1 MRQSRNPIKASIGVA
16 LVKILA
22 RKVLPWQ
29 LIEYFTRYRQF
40 ITLLFGLSIFFVA
53 LILCWHLLKD
63 INLCDLKNAVDKLS
77 FKSILFAC
85 LSAIGSYLML
95 IGCEWSAARY
105 AGVKLKPSVI
115 TLGGICAS
123 AIGNAIGLSAL
134 SGGAI
139 RCRLYFKQGLT
150 TIDVARMSIF
160 VTLSLGFTL
169 PLLATLAALMN
180 TKNTSLALHLSQ
192 NSVRLISSG
201 IICFYAGILIFLYC
215 NRLETKPNKNTQL
228 FQLYHWS
235 IRLPNLHLASY
246 QFVIS
251 LIDTVLAGAILY
263 FLLPIQPHF
272 TTFIMIY
279 ILALVA
285 GVLSHIPGGVGVFE
299 AVILA
304 AYSSEIGAASL
315 TVALIIYRIIYILI
329 PLVIASFLL
338 LINESKHLFTMPEVK
353 ETETGIAAIIMAAA
367 VFFAG
372 VVMMFSSVLP
382 GFNHYLVNTFIPNK
396 IINIAHLV
404 ASLIGVLCLL
414 LAVGIRRRL
423 YSAWGASII
432 LLFLGSIC
440 SLLRGLHWIEAGT
453 LLAIAVLLIH
463 FRHAFYRKSRL
474 NVLPFPLK
482 SFAVCFCLIAVLVW
496 LILFIYQDVPYS
508 HSLWWQFELDTRVPR
523 ALRATLGSFILLICI
538 MLYWLFHPALP
549 ILNSPKRE
557 EFIKAHQIILD
568 SDQPEGGLAMTGDK
582 SLLFNESHTAFI
594 MYAKRGRS
602 MVALYD
608 PIGDNTKRA
617 DLIWA
622 FRDLCDAHH
631 LRPVFYQVKADNL
644 PFYMDIGLR
653 TIKLGEEALVDLEKF
668 NLSSKGYKDLRYTW
682 NRCQRDGLSLEFY
695 APGTAPLDELKVIS
709 DAWLKNKCSKEKQ
722 FSLGSFSKPYLDN
735 FTIAAIKFEGHII
748 AFVNLL
754 ETNQHY
760 SASIDL
766 MRFAQNIP
774 KLTMEFLM
782 IGLIL
787 HYKEK
792 GFKYFSLGMVP
803 LSGMQR
809 RRGAPLIQR
818 LGALVFRRGGR
829 FYNFQ
834 GLRRFKDK
842 FATHWE
848 PRYMAV
854 PAGLDPFVALIDTTM
869 LISGGLTGLKKK
881 KS

>member
-1 MRQSRNPIKASIGVA
+1 M
-16 LVKILA
+16 KILA

-63 INLCDLKNAVDKLS
+63 INLCDLKNAADTLS
-77 FKSILFAC
+77 IKAILFAC

-95 IGCEWSAARY
+95 IGCEWSATRY

-180 TKNTSLALHLSQ
+180 TKNTMLALHLSK
-192 NSVRLISSG
+192 NWIGLISSG
-201 IICFYAGILIFLYC
+201 IISLYAGILIFLYC
-215 NRLETKPNKNTQL
+215 NRLETKPNKDTQL
-228 FQLYHWS
+228 FQLFHWS
-235 IRLPNLHLASY
+235 IRLPNLRLASY
-246 QFVIS
+246 QFVIT

-299 AVILA
+299 AVMLA
-304 AYSSEIGAASL
+304 AFSSEIGAASL

-329 PLVIASFLL
+329 PLFIASFLL

-396 IINIAHLV
+396 IINTAHLV

-414 LAVGIRRRL
+414 LAVGLRRRL
-423 YSAWGASII
+423 YSAWVASVI

-453 LLAIAVLLIH
+453 LLTIAMLLIY

-474 NVLPFPLK
+474 NVLPFPIK

-496 LILFIYQDVPYS
+496 LILFIYQDVPYN

-557 EFIKAHQIILD
+557 ELIKAHQIILD
-568 SDQPEGGLAMTGDK
+568 SAQPEGGLAMTGDK

-631 LRPVFYQVKADNL
+631 LRPVFYQVKAANL

-653 TIKLGEEALVDLEKF
+653 TIKLGEEALVDLEEF

-695 APGTAPLDELKVIS
+695 APGSAPLDELKVIS
-709 DAWLKNKCSKEKQ
+709 DAWLKNKHSKEKQ

-735 FTIAAIKFEGHII
+735 FTIATIKFEGRII

>member
-1 MRQSRNPIKASIGVA
+1 M
-16 LVKILA
+16 KILA

-63 INLCDLKNAVDKLS
+63 INLCDLKNAADTLS
-77 FKSILFAC
+77 IKAILFAC
-85 LSAIGSYLML
+85 LSTIGSYLML
-95 IGCEWSAARY
+95 IGCEWSATRY

-180 TKNTSLALHLSQ
+180 TKNTMLALHLSK
-192 NSVRLISSG
+192 NWIGLISSG
-201 IICFYAGILIFLYC
+201 IISLYSGILIFLYC
-215 NRLETKPNKNTQL
+215 NRLETKPNKDTQL
-228 FQLYHWS
+228 FQLFHWS
-235 IRLPNLHLASY
+235 IRLPNLRLASY
-246 QFVIS
+246 QFVIT

-299 AVILA
+299 AVMLA
-304 AYSSEIGAASL
+304 AFSSEIGAASL

-329 PLVIASFLL
+329 PLFIASFLL
-338 LINESKHLFTMPEVK
+338 LINESKHLFTLPEVK

-396 IINIAHLV
+396 IINTAHLV

-414 LAVGIRRRL
+414 LAVGLRRRL
-423 YSAWGASII
+423 YSAWVASVI

-453 LLAIAVLLIH
+453 LLTIAMLLIY

-474 NVLPFPLK
+474 NVLPFPIK

-496 LILFIYQDVPYS
+496 LILFIYQDVPYN

-557 EFIKAHQIILD
+557 ELIKAHQIILD
-568 SDQPEGGLAMTGDK
+568 SAQPEGGLAMTGDK

-631 LRPVFYQVKADNL
+631 LRPVFYQVKAANL

-653 TIKLGEEALVDLEKF
+653 TIKLGEEALVDLEEF

-695 APGTAPLDELKVIS
+695 APGSAPLDELKVIS
-709 DAWLKNKCSKEKQ
+709 DAWLKNKHSKEKQ

-735 FTIAAIKFEGHII
+735 FTIATIKFEGRII

>member
-1 MRQSRNPIKASIGVA
+1 M
-16 LVKILA
+16 KILA

-63 INLCDLKNAVDKLS
+63 INLCDLKNAADTLS
-77 FKSILFAC
+77 IKAILFAC
-85 LSAIGSYLML
+85 LSTIGSYLML
-95 IGCEWSAARY
+95 IGCEWSATRY

-180 TKNTSLALHLSQ
+180 TKNTMLALHLSK
-192 NSVRLISSG
+192 NWIGLISSG
-201 IICFYAGILIFLYC
+201 IISLYSGILIFLYC
-215 NRLETKPNKNTQL
+215 NRLETKPNKDTQL
-228 FQLYHWS
+228 FQLFHWS
-235 IRLPNLHLASY
+235 IRLPNLRLASY
-246 QFVIS
+246 QFVIT

-263 FLLPIQPHF
+263 FLLPVQPHF

-299 AVILA
+299 AVMLA
-304 AYSSEIGAASL
+304 AFSSEIGAASL

-329 PLVIASFLL
+329 PLFIASFLL

-396 IINIAHLV
+396 IINTAHLV

-414 LAVGIRRRL
+414 LAVGLRRRL
-423 YSAWGASII
+423 YSAWVASVI

-453 LLAIAVLLIH
+453 LLTIAMLLIY

-474 NVLPFPLK
+474 NVLPFPIK

-496 LILFIYQDVPYS
+496 LILFIYQDVPYN

-557 EFIKAHQIILD
+557 ELIKAHQIILD
-568 SDQPEGGLAMTGDK
+568 SAQPEGGLAMTGDK

-631 LRPVFYQVKADNL
+631 LRPVFYQVKAANL

-653 TIKLGEEALVDLEKF
+653 TIKLGEEALVDLEEF

-695 APGTAPLDELKVIS
+695 APGSAPLDELKVIS
-709 DAWLKNKCSKEKQ
+709 DAWLKNKHSKEKQ

-735 FTIAAIKFEGHII
+735 FTIATIKFEGRII

>member
-1 MRQSRNPIKASIGVA
+1 M
-16 LVKILA
+16 KILA

-63 INLCDLKNAVDKLS
+63 INLCDLKNAADTLS
-77 FKSILFAC
+77 IKAILFAC

-95 IGCEWSAARY
+95 IGCEWSATRY

-180 TKNTSLALHLSQ
+180 TKNTMLALHLSK
-192 NSVRLISSG
+192 NWIGLISSG
-201 IICFYAGILIFLYC
+201 IISLYSGILIFLYC
-215 NRLETKPNKNTQL
+215 NRLETKPNKDTQL
-228 FQLYHWS
+228 FQLFHWS
-235 IRLPNLHLASY
+235 IRLPNLRLASY
-246 QFVIS
+246 QFVIT

-263 FLLPIQPHF
+263 FLLPVQPHF

-299 AVILA
+299 AVMLA
-304 AYSSEIGAASL
+304 AFSSEIGAASL

-329 PLVIASFLL
+329 PLFIASFLL

-396 IINIAHLV
+396 IINTAHLV

-414 LAVGIRRRL
+414 LAVGLRRRL
-423 YSAWGASII
+423 YSAWVASVI

-453 LLAIAVLLIH
+453 LLTIAMLLIY

-474 NVLPFPLK
+474 NVLPFPIK

-496 LILFIYQDVPYS
+496 LILFIYQDVPYN

-568 SDQPEGGLAMTGDK
+568 SAQPEGGLAMTGDK

-631 LRPVFYQVKADNL
+631 LRPVFYQVKAANL

-653 TIKLGEEALVDLEKF
+653 TIKLGEEALVDLEEF

-695 APGTAPLDELKVIS
+695 APGSAPLDELKVIS
-709 DAWLKNKCSKEKQ
+709 DAWLKNKHSKEKQ

-735 FTIAAIKFEGHII
+735 FTIATIKFEGRII